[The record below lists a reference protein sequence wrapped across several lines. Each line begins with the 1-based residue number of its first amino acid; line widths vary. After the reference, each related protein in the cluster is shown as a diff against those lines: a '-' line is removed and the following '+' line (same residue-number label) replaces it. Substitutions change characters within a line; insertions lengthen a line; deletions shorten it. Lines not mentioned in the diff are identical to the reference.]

1 MEKVGKVN
9 IYFSNYRYLFDEYID
24 NSDKILQDLSKSTI
38 YNDVI
43 FPCDVIDLRK
53 ILEDKKICCLNNIA
67 LFSPQF
73 ANKYLKK
80 FPIFL
85 TLNNNLILEEE
96 ECIKNIKGAKFLLT
110 NILDISS
117 NIKNICINFP
127 IENITKYKIINII
140 KEISPEINYF
150 ISNSVPGIS
159 GYNEKLSKKVNI
171 KTKYAKELKKY
182 KRYKN
187 GKNV

>member
-1 MEKVGKVN
+1 MGILGKIN
-9 IYFSNYRYLFDEYID
+9 IYFSNYRHLFDEYID
-24 NSDKILQDLSKSTI
+24 GGDKILQELSKSTI

-53 ILEDKKICCLNNIA
+53 IVEDKKICSPNNIT

-80 FPIFL
+80 FPIFI
-85 TLNNNLILEEE
+85 TLNNNLIFEKE
-96 ECIKNIKGAKFLLT
+96 ECIQDIKGAKFLLT
-110 NILDISS
+110 NILDISN
-117 NIKNICINFP
+117 NIKNICINLP

-150 ISNSVPGIS
+150 VSNSVPGIS
-159 GYNEKLSKKVNI
+159 GYNEKLSKKVKI

-182 KRYKN
+182 KRYKS
-187 GKNV
+187 G